1 MKVVLLAGGLG
12 TRLSEE
18 TVLRPKPMVEI
29 GGMPILWHIMK
40 IYAASGYTDFS
51 VALGYKGDVIKEFFM
66 NYKLHKSDMVVNL
79 KTGKLDYQ
87 NDLSEDWTVG
97 LHDTG
102 LSTLTGGRL
111 LRLKKLFKPGDTFM
125 LTYGDGV
132 ANIDIKELVKFH
144 QNHGKLATLTAVRPP
159 ARFGS
164 IVMDDNGL
172 ISEFK
177 EKPQIGEGWINGG
190 FFVFNYEIFSY
201 LENDETILER
211 EPLENLCKD
220 GQLVA
225 YQHGDF
231 WQCMDTIRDR
241 DYLNVLV
248 TGHTGFK
255 GSWLTAWLLSLGAEV
270 AGYSLSVPTEP
281 SHIEEL
287 GVLSKI
293 KHYLG
298 DIRNYSEFYQV
309 CREFEPEFIF
319 HLAAQPLVRDSYT
332 DPLNTFEVNMIGTL
346 NVLEVIRNMANKV
359 KVGIIITSDKCYDN
373 VEWVHG
379 YRENDALGGADP
391 YSGSKGAAELIAKSY
406 MLSFFKGGKPRVAT
420 VRAGNVI
427 GGGDWAKDRIV
438 PDIVKSWSTGK
449 PVEIRSPY
457 STRPW
462 QHVLEPLSGYLDL
475 AAHLYQEESELYNQ
489 AFNFGPDSKI
499 NKNVG
504 ELIDEM
510 KLNWTDSPGWINQSV
525 SGSDMKESN
534 LLKLSCDKAN
544 ILLKWYPVMGF
555 EETISFTVK
564 WYVDFYQN
572 EKEMFIVTTDQ
583 INEYTQK
590 AKEQI
595 ADERGAVFHYLRADD
610 PAFKGFGE
618 AYYSKVNPG
627 IVKGWKYHREISQEF
642 CVPFGRIDLVVYD
655 GREDSTTF
663 GQIDKIT
670 LDDDANYFRL
680 SLPPG
685 LWYSFKATSKTYALL
700 ANIIDKPHS
709 PGEETL
715 ESIINQTYKNW
726 EVIFWDNQS
735 TDRSAEYLKSY
746 NEPRFKYYYAPDFT
760 PLSTARN
767 LAIEKTTGELI
778 AFVDCDDLW
787 SRDKL
792 ELQISYFE
800 DGNVG
805 VVYSDF
811 ELILE
816 SDSPSAMQMF
826 NSFSRIVC
834 RPHPCE
840 KIYKRLL
847 RSNFI
852 IFSTIVIRKSLFK
865 KIGGFTN
872 EFKHNEDYE
881 ILLKISLESEAVC
894 IKERTVKYRIHGGN
908 NSYQNE
914 KVSYEENAL
923 ILNALPVSVDVRKAR
938 NMNNARY
945 YISRIMH
952 GERSLMFQLLFSRDL
967 ILGLFGLAERKLQT
981 LMSGKVQR

>member
-231 WQCMDTIRDR
+231 WQCMDTI
-241 DYLNVLV
+241 LLV

-685 LWYSFKATSKTYALL
+685 LWYSFKATSKTYAL
-700 ANIIDKPHS
+700 
-709 PGEETL
+709 ETL

-826 NSFSRIVC
+826 NSFSRI
-834 RPHPCE
+834 
-840 KIYKRLL
+840 
-847 RSNFI
+847 
-852 IFSTIVIRKSLFK
+852 
-865 KIGGFTN
+865 
-872 EFKHNEDYE
+872 DYE

-923 ILNALPVSVDVRKAR
+923 ILNALPVSVDVR
-938 NMNNARY
+938 
-945 YISRIMH
+945 
-952 GERSLMFQLLFSRDL
+952 
-967 ILGLFGLAERKLQT
+967 LFGLAERKLQT